1 MLIFGIIMYI
11 SLTHKITCLIMAFL
25 MLFTSV
31 GFSADVHFCKGEF
44 KSFSLVGEASSCHT
58 AKKSCPHH
66 ANMNVE
72 DNNEKDCCTNE
83 KFEVDDLDVDYN
95 VFAEVE
101 LTDLQIQFVAS
112 LVYSLFT
119 LTPPSSNTI
128 SPFPDNKVLLPPKD
142 IYVLLERFLL

>member
-1 MLIFGIIMYI
+1 MNLSVTYR
-11 SLTHKITCLIMAFL
+11 ITCLIMALL
-25 MLFTSV
+25 MLITSV

-44 KSFSLVGEASSCHT
+44 KSFSFVGEASSCHT

-66 ANMNVE
+66 ANMVVE
-72 DNNEKDCCTNE
+72 DSNEKDCCTNE

-95 VFAEVE
+95 VSAEVE

-112 LVYSLFT
+112 LVYSIFT

-128 SPFPDNKVLLPPKD
+128 SPFPDNKVLLPSKD

>member
-1 MLIFGIIMYI
+1 
-11 SLTHKITCLIMAFL
+11 MAFL
-25 MLFTSV
+25 MFFASV

-66 ANMNVE
+66 ANMVTE
-72 DNNEKDCCTNE
+72 DGHEKDCCTNE

-95 VFAEVE
+95 VSAEVE

-128 SPFPDNKVLLPPKD
+128 SPFPDNEVLLPSKD

>member
-1 MLIFGIIMYI
+1 MNI
-11 SLTHKITCLIMAFL
+11 SGTYRITCLIMAFL

-66 ANMNVE
+66 ANMVTE
-72 DNNEKDCCTNE
+72 DGNEKDCCTNQ
-83 KFEVDDLDVDYN
+83 KFEVEDLDVDYN
-95 VFAEVE
+95 VSAEVE
-101 LTDLQIQFVAS
+101 LTDLQVQFVAS

-119 LTPPSSNTI
+119 LAPPSDCTI
-128 SPFPDNKVLLPPKD
+128 SPFPDNKDLLPARD